1 MMRWLRSRSTS
12 ALIALMATVMV
23 LSGKD
28 DEMGL
33 EQRQRSRA
41 TDGKE
46 LSCPS
51 PERAAL
57 VTFLIP
63 AVSGASRC
71 VCSNWEL
78 GACERQILAVK
89 PRKAY

>member
-1 MMRWLRSRSTS
+1 MRWLRSRSTS
-12 ALIALMATVMV
+12 ALIALMVMAMV

-46 LSCPS
+46 LSYPS

-57 VTFLIP
+57 AAF
-63 AVSGASRC
+63 
-71 VCSNWEL
+71 
-78 GACERQILAVK
+78 
-89 PRKAY
+89 